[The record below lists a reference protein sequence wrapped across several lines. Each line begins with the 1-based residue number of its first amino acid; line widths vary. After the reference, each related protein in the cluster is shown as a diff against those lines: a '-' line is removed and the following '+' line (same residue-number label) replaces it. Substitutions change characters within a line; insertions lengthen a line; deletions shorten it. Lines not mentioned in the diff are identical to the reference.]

1 MTTTAIFTNKG
12 GVGKTTFACNL
23 AHALSVSG
31 KRVLLIDADPQA
43 NATHLMMRD
52 LKLDK
57 LTGLLDVFGPVARGD
72 GRIKTINT
80 GHSKEFGIDV
90 IHGHISMSLMED
102 MMAGDWNRATGGDVR
117 GINTT
122 LTIKDLVSRVK
133 DDYDEIIIDCAPAL
147 GSLNRAA
154 LIAADR
160 FISPVGND
168 MFSLAGMSNV
178 AQWIGRWKTHWENAL
193 EHMDA
198 ADKDPEHHGSAPQ
211 FAGCVGVMMHP
222 SARFTPDHVQELDA
236 AAAKLFAVTGGTPAY
251 GDQAMLSVMPYASA
265 LSHMAQSRGIPMT
278 DVSQEHG
285 LAGAQFAVR
294 HQTTMAYAEMAQA
307 LSNEADADLRP

>member
-43 NATHLMMRD
+43 NATHLTMRD
-52 LKLDK
+52 LNLDK
-57 LTGLLDVFGPVARGD
+57 FTGLLDVFGPVARGD
-72 GRIKTINT
+72 GRIKSVNT

-160 FISPVGND
+160 FIS
-168 MFSLAGMSNV
+168 
-178 AQWIGRWKTHWENAL
+178 
-193 EHMDA
+193 
-198 ADKDPEHHGSAPQ
+198 
-211 FAGCVGVMMHP
+211 
-222 SARFTPDHVQELDA
+222 
-236 AAAKLFAVTGGTPAY
+236 LFA
-251 GDQAMLSVMPYASA
+251 
-265 LSHMAQSRGIPMT
+265 
-278 DVSQEHG
+278 QENK
-285 LAGAQFAVR
+285 L
-294 HQTTMAYAEMAQA
+294 
-307 LSNEADADLRP
+307 LRKIT

>member
-43 NATHLMMRD
+43 NATELTLRGQNASGFTTLM
-52 LKLDK
+52 
-57 LTGLLDVFGPVARGD
+57 DVFTPVSHGN
-72 GRIKTINT
+72 GRIQSISPIESAT
-80 GHSKEFGIDV
+80 FGFDV
-90 IHGHISMSLMED
+90 IAGHLSMSLMED

-160 FISPVGND
+160 FISPLGND
-168 MFSLAGMSNV
+168 MFSLAGVGNV
-178 AQWIGRWKTHWENAL
+178 AQWIGRWKKRWENAL
-193 EHMDA
+193 EYMDA

-211 FAGCVGVMMHP
+211 FAGYVGVMMHP
-222 SARFTPDHVQELDA
+222 SARFTPEHVQELDA
-236 AAAKLFAVTGGTPAY
+236 AAAKLFAVTGGAPAY

-265 LSHMAQSRGIPMT
+265 LSHMAQSRGLPMT

-294 HQTTMAYAEMAQA
+294 HQTTIAYAEMAQA